1 MALGFS
7 SRKGGHRGRDIRR
20 KHRFPL
26 LRLGGRRGT
35 RSRPIVG
42 QCFPQVP
49 VSTSDA
55 SPRSTC
61 TAAEEPGVGA
71 ESILSEFTLV
81 VIGCTALGVWTLT
94 WGSSVGMI
102 LAVWLLGLGAN
113 YLALTRHAIALRRP
127 AALDAELADVDLHA
141 ELRTYTRAQVWV
153 LVPFWIAWLGIARKR
168 QPA

>member
-1 MALGFS
+1 
-7 SRKGGHRGRDIRR
+7 
-20 KHRFPL
+20 
-26 LRLGGRRGT
+26 
-35 RSRPIVG
+35 
-42 QCFPQVP
+42 
-49 VSTSDA
+49 
-55 SPRSTC
+55 
-61 TAAEEPGVGA
+61 
-71 ESILSEFTLV
+71 
-81 VIGCTALGVWTLT
+81 
-94 WGSSVGMI
+94 MI